1 MKQIKF
7 ELKNNFPELNYICP
21 ILNRLIIQ
29 GNKHSVS
36 IQLTKDVYFVRINV
50 IKPDKSF
57 IKIKRDLCEATVT
70 EELYKRIAE
79 ICDCDIPV
87 FSTNT
92 NGSVICIDFYEAYSK
107 IPRLTDLKPVPV
119 KNKVDITSLEDMSF
133 YMSMELKNPYPELG
147 QLTGIM
153 NLILENI
160 IYVGMRVKQKGNS
173 KLLEIHFMYNPSDKR
188 ASLTVGFDIVSSSID
203 AMLITNF
210 NTYFAVSGNSDSKF
224 STMNSKGKTK
234 LIFNSVEITDE
245 RKEQK

>member
-29 GNKHSVS
+29 GSKHSVS
-36 IQLTKDVYFVRINV
+36 IQHTKADIYYVRINI

-57 IKIKRDLCEATVT
+57 IKIKRDLREATVT

-92 NGSVICIDFYEAYSK
+92 NGSVICIDFYESYRK
-107 IPRLTDLKPVPV
+107 IPTLVDLKPLTIKSQVDKSYHIV
-119 KNKVDITSLEDMSF
+119 KSIHLTIG
-133 YMSMELKNPYPELG
+133 LKNSYPELE

-153 NLILENI
+153 NLILRNNV
-160 IYVGMRVKQKGNS
+160 YVGMRLKIENKT
-173 KLLEIHFMYNPSDKR
+173 LEIHFMYNPMDKR
-188 ASLTVGFDIVSSSID
+188 SSLTVGFIVTSMKIPT
-203 AMLITNF
+203 ITEF
-210 NTYFAVSGNSDSKF
+210 NRYFATSYGKFQSRFSTDVSKEKTRLKF
-224 STMNSKGKTK
+224 S
-234 LIFNSVEITDE
+234 SVNL
-245 RKEQK
+245 KKK

>member
-36 IQLTKDVYFVRINV
+36 IQHTKDVYFVRINV

-79 ICDCDIPV
+79 ICDYDIPV
-87 FSTNT
+87 FSTDAI
-92 NGSVICIDFYEAYSK
+92 GSVICIDFYESYSK
-107 IPRLTDLKPVPV
+107 IPKLMDLKPLPI

-203 AMLITNF
+203 AMSITQF
-210 NTYFAVSGNSDSKF
+210 NTYFATSENCDSKF
-224 STMNSKGKTK
+224 STVVDATNKMK
-234 LIFNSVEITDE
+234 LVFKSVEISN
-245 RKEQK
+245 K